1 MYTTLME
8 LKDSLQGIV
17 KIKEQELQI
26 LDENT
31 LRTSLVDDIIFSAIF
46 HKNNE
51 IVQATK
57 WIIKEA
63 GRKLGIIPSSIQEL
77 YEARGK
83 GEIEGFTVPA
93 INIRTLTYDVARA
106 VLRVAIHLHVGAL
119 IFELARSEMGYT
131 AQSPSEYA
139 SAVIAAAIKER
150 FSGPLFLQGDH
161 FQFNR
166 QNFIETPQTEFDAL
180 KHLIQEAIEA
190 QFYNIDIDAST
201 LVDLQR
207 NTILDQQRPNF
218 TATAELLQFTRALE
232 PDAITISVGGEIGEI
247 GGQNSTSTELR
258 AYLTGLQQTLDIKN
272 KKLPSVSKISV
283 QTGTHHGGV
292 VLPDGTLAQV
302 KIDFGTLEQL
312 SKVAREEF
320 NLCGVVQ
327 HGASTLPD
335 EAFHKFPETE
345 TAEIHLATGFQN
357 IIYDSKHFPID
368 LRNQIY
374 AFLKEN
380 FKHERK
386 TEQTDEQFL
395 YKIRKRALGPFKEEI
410 WNLPIEAKERIGEEL
425 EAKFRFLFKQLRV
438 TGTKKLVSETIT
450 PIEIPMT
457 PPKSINTLI
466 Y

>member
-1 MYTTLME
+1 MYTTLKE
-8 LKDSLQGIV
+8 LKDSMQGIV
-17 KIKEQELQI
+17 KIEKQELQI
-26 LDENT
+26 LDESA
-31 LRTSLVDDIIFSAIF
+31 LRTSLVDDIIYSAIF
-46 HKNNE
+46 DKNNE
-51 IVQATK
+51 IIQITR
-57 WIIKEA
+57 WIIMET

-83 GEIEGFTVPA
+83 GDFEGFTVPA

-106 VLRVAIHLHVGAL
+106 VLRAAIQLNVGAL

-131 AQSPSEYA
+131 YQSPSEYT
-139 SAVIAAAIKER
+139 SAVISAAIKEG

-166 QNFIETPQTEFDAL
+166 QKFTETPQTELDAL

-201 LVDLQR
+201 LVDLNQ
-207 NTILDQQRPNF
+207 NTILEQQRPNF
-218 TATAELLQFTRALE
+218 EATAELLQFTRALE

-247 GGQNSTSTELR
+247 GGQNSTPEELR
-258 AYLTGLQQTLDIKN
+258 AYLTGLQQTLDIN
-272 KKLPSVSKISV
+272 DKKLKSVSKISV

-302 KIDFGTLEQL
+302 MIDFDTLAQL
-312 SKVAREEF
+312 SKVARGEF

-327 HGASTLPD
+327 HGASTLSD

-357 IIYDSKHFPID
+357 IIYDSKYFSDD
-368 LRNQIY
+368 LRNRIY

-380 FKHERK
+380 FKQEHK
-386 TEQTDEQFL
+386 TGQTDEQFL
-395 YKIRKRALGPFKEEI
+395 YKTRKRALGPFKEEI
-410 WNLPIEAKERIGEEL
+410 WNLPNEAKDRIREEL

-438 TGTKKLVSETIT
+438 AGTKELVSETIT
-450 PIEIPMT
+450 PIEIPLI
-457 PPKSINTLI
+457 PPKSINALI
-466 Y
+466 Q